1 MSKLSDVSG
10 KRAVV
15 IGGGKTGAAAARLL
29 LQRGAHVDVVDDA
42 PLDKVIA
49 GLEKNGLA
57 LDGGVGAHVD
67 VHAGGISSSLVA
79 EADLA
84 VLSPGVPRAHKAL
97 REALSKGVP
106 VVNEVELACAALPDG
121 GKGTAIVGITGTN
134 GKSTTTTM
142 AGAIAAQF
150 DPDAFVGGNLGTPW
164 CQTVV
169 EGKVPKIA
177 VIELSSYQLETI
189 HHLPLRAAVVTNL
202 SPDHLDRYPNAEAY
216 YAAKARIFSLVT
228 AGGGTSLNAADAESK
243 KHLFDVRAR
252 VAGKRTI
259 CDFDVSGDMDGV
271 RVAEHALSVLLGEA
285 VTEVL
290 LRNERIV
297 GHHNRQNAAAA
308 VAAMALCGV
317 PASAWQKGLDAYGG
331 IAHRL
336 ERVGARG
343 GVTWLNDSKG
353 TNVDATLT
361 AVKSFAG
368 GIHLIAGGVG
378 KGAPYAPLVE
388 ASRGK
393 VKHVYTIGQD
403 APAIAAA
410 YRAQGFDVVDSGTLE
425 SACRAAQQRAVSG
438 DVILLSPAC
447 ASFDQFK
454 DYAHRGDTFRQL
466 FSSLASES
474 K

>member
-1 MSKLSDVSG
+1 MTVMNLRDLDG

-29 LQRGAHVDVVDDA
+29 LQRGAHVEVVDDA
-42 PLDKVIA
+42 PLDKVVA

-57 LDGGVGAHVD
+57 LDRDRVD

-79 EADLA
+79 QADLA

-97 REALSKGVP
+97 REALGKGVP
-106 VVNEVELACAALPDG
+106 VVNEVELAFAALPDG

-142 AGAIAAQF
+142 AGSIAAQF
-150 DPDAFVGGNLGTPW
+150 DPQAFVGGNLGTPW
-164 CQTVV
+164 CQAVV
-169 EGKVPKIA
+169 EGKVPRVA

-189 HHLPLRAAVVTNL
+189 QHLPLRAAVVTNL

-216 YAAKARIFSLVT
+216 YAAKARIFSLI
-228 AGGGTSLNAADAESK
+228 ASGGGTALNAADATSMA
-243 KHLFDVRAR
+243 HLTAARAQ
-252 VAGKRTI
+252 AGKRAR

-271 RVAEHALSVLLGEA
+271 HVAADKLTVQLGGAEPL
-285 VTEVL
+285 TEVL

-353 TNVDATLT
+353 TNVDATVT

-368 GIHLIAGGVG
+368 GVHLIAGGVG
-378 KGAPYAPLVE
+378 KGSSYAPLVD

-393 VKHVYTIGQD
+393 VKRVYTIGQD
-403 APAIAAA
+403 APAIASA
-410 YRAQGFDVVDSGTLE
+410 YRAAGFDVVDSGTLE
-425 SACRAAQQRAVSG
+425 AACRSAQASAVAG

-454 DYAHRGDTFRQL
+454 DYAHRGDSFRAL
-466 FSSLASES
+466 FSEVT
-474 K
+474 

>member
-1 MSKLSDVSG
+1 MTTSLAHLEG
-10 KRAVV
+10 KHAVV

-29 LQRGAHVDVVDDA
+29 MQRGAHVTVVDDA
-42 PLDKVIA
+42 PLDKVVA
-49 GLEKNGLA
+49 GLEKNGLV
-57 LDGGVGAHVD
+57 LDGVD
-67 VHAGGISSSLVA
+67 VHAGGIDASLVA
-79 EADLA
+79 HSDLA

-97 REALSKGVP
+97 RDALAKGVP
-106 VVNEVELACAALPDG
+106 VVNEVELACAALPEG
-121 GKGTAIVGITGTN
+121 GKGTAIIGITGTN

-150 DPDAFVGGNLGTPW
+150 DQHAFVGGNLGTPW

-169 EGKVPKIA
+169 EGKVPQIA

-189 HHLPLRAAVVTNL
+189 HQLPLRAAVVTNL
-202 SPDHLDRYPNAEAY
+202 SPDHLDRYPSAEAY
-216 YAAKARIFSLVT
+216 YAAKARIFSLV
-228 AGGGTSLNAADAESK
+228 APGGGTSLNQADAETR
-243 KHLFDVRAR
+243 KHLFDVRSQIAGQRAR
-252 VAGKRTI
+252 
-259 CDFDVSGDMDGV
+259 CDFDVSGAIDGV
-271 RVAEHALSVLLGEA
+271 QVAQHGLSLRLGEEL
-285 VTEVL
+285 TEVV

-317 PASAWQKGLDAYGG
+317 PSSAWQKGLDAYGG

-336 ERVGARG
+336 ESVGARG
-343 GVTWLNDSKG
+343 GITWLNDSKG
-353 TNVDATLT
+353 TNVDATVT

-378 KGAPYAPLVE
+378 KGSSYAPLVD
-388 ASRGK
+388 ASRGR
-393 VKHVYTIGQD
+393 VKRVYTIGKD
-403 APAIAAA
+403 APAIEAAFA
-410 YRAQGFDVVDSGTLE
+410 GAATDVVSCGTLE
-425 SACRAAQQRAVSG
+425 LACRAAQQRAVAG

-466 FSSLASES
+466 FASLASEPP
-474 K
+474 